1 MDPPREI
8 AAPASAGPIAG
19 PPSSLLPPQN
29 QQAQTKNH
37 NPLRVSH
44 SDRANLAEIP
54 VGDDAAPDQAPAAA
68 ASADAAPPPP
78 PAKQKNIIENIFAPL
93 QSVLPERMR
102 N

>member
-1 MDPPREI
+1 MDPPHEI
-8 AAPASAGPIAG
+8 AAPAASSIAAP
-19 PPSSLLPPQN
+19 PPSLLPQN
-29 QQAQTKNH
+29 QQAHTKNN

-44 SDRANLAEIP
+44 SDRENLADIP
-54 VGDDAAPDQAPAAA
+54 VDDAAPDQAPAAA

-78 PAKQKNIIENIFAPL
+78 PAKPKNIIENIFAPL

>member
-8 AAPASAGPIAG
+8 ATPAPAGSNAAP
-19 PPSSLLPPQN
+19 PPSLPPQN
-29 QQAQTKNH
+29 QQAHTKNN

-44 SDRANLAEIP
+44 SDRENLADIP

-68 ASADAAPPPP
+68 SADATPPPPP

-102 N
+102 

>member
-8 AAPASAGPIAG
+8 ATPASIGPIAPP
-19 PPSSLLPPQN
+19 PPSLLPQN
-29 QQAQTKNH
+29 QQAQTKNN
-37 NPLRVSH
+37 NPLRLSH
-44 SDRANLAEIP
+44 SDRENLADIP

-68 ASADAAPPPP
+68 ASVDAAPPP
-78 PAKQKNIIENIFAPL
+78 PAKQKNFIENIFAPL

>member
-8 AAPASAGPIAG
+8 GVLPASSIAAP
-19 PPSSLLPPQN
+19 PPSLLPQQN
-29 QQAQTKNH
+29 QQAHTKNN

-44 SDRANLAEIP
+44 SDRENLADIP
-54 VGDDAAPDQAPAAA
+54 VDDAAPDQAPAAA

-78 PAKQKNIIENIFAPL
+78 PAKPKNIIENIFAPL